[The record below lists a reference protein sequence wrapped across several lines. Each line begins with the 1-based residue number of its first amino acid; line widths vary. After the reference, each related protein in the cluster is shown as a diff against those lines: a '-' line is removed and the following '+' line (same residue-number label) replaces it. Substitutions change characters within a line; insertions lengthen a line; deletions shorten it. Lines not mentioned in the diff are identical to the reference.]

1 LVNFNSYGLKL
12 RKNAYYAFRE
22 VAFLK
27 NRTSYYFVLGL
38 ISLAA
43 IGLVG
48 RLFANPTGFLTRIAV
63 VVIVSAVI
71 YFVVKRF
78 YMTKPEKR
86 DQRAFVKAAKQS
98 KKRLLQKDTASSPR
112 RSGGTVT
119 SMKKG
124 LKSKKTPSANLTV
137 IEGKKGKKK
146 NRASF

>member
-1 LVNFNSYGLKL
+1 VIFCSYGLKMK
-12 RKNAYYAFRE
+12 KNAYHAFRE

-27 NRTSYYFVLGL
+27 NQTSYFIVLGL

-43 IGLVG
+43 IGVAGSLI
-48 RLFANPTGFLTRIAV
+48 ANPTGFLTRIAV
-63 VVIVSAVI
+63 MVIVSAAI
-71 YFVVKRF
+71 YFVVKRL
-78 YMTKPEKR
+78 YLTKPDKR

-98 KKRLLQKDTASSPR
+98 KKRLLQKDTASTPR

-119 SMKKG
+119 SMKKN
-124 LKSKKTPSANLTV
+124 LKSKNAPGAHLTV